1 MLVNIKE
8 LKEAKYDFLT
18 FLEGDKAGTV
28 HIMGSDYNE
37 PGEKVGGSALGDSYH
52 IILFRDHKTDK
63 DKYDGNVDCF
73 DAVLCEPLEYVS
85 SLIPQ
90 GWFGIIARKT
100 TTSRPLIDR
109 MLDKFKETM

>member
-1 MLVNIKE
+1 MLDYIKP
-8 LKEAKYDFLT
+8 LKKEKFDFLT
-18 FLEGDKAGTV
+18 FLAGDKENSIELIGTTYADPGEPMDV
-28 HIMGSDYNE
+28 GIMGE
-37 PGEKVGGSALGDSYH
+37 SYH
-52 IILFRDHKTDK
+52 IILFREHKTDK

-73 DAVLCEPLEYVS
+73 DAVLSEPLEYVS